1 MWARILTYTH
11 SLTHSLNQAQKDSI
25 VACAYEAVSYKKEAR
40 NSISQQAKGRKEFM
54 ESQNIRISTET
65 WRHLEIC
72 SLIVSRGVLL
82 TYSIPGNL
90 ASLILLYDFVASFD
104 SVKTMSL
111 LISIKSTAQIVAKL
125 AHLKKITRQSTD
137 KESN

>member
-1 MWARILTYTH
+1 
-11 SLTHSLNQAQKDSI
+11 
-25 VACAYEAVSYKKEAR
+25 
-40 NSISQQAKGRKEFM
+40 M

-82 TYSIPGNL
+82 SHSIPGNP
-90 ASLILLYDFVASFD
+90 ANLILLYDFVAPFD
-104 SVKTMSL
+104 SVKAMSL

-125 AHLKKITRQSTD
+125 AHLKKITRQNTD